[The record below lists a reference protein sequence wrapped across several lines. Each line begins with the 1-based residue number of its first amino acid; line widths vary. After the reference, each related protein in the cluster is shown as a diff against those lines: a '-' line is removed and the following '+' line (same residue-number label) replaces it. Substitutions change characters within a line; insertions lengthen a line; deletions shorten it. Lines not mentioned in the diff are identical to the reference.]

1 MYTSYC
7 PPIISSCHVFFGYDK
22 SNNKDYTFR
31 DTKGIVHSVPD
42 FETAKSILF
51 QMYKKRLNNM
61 GIDNDAIESSIR
73 KSPNANYAYLSMR
86 VY

>member
-7 PPIISSCHVFFGYDK
+7 PPIISSCHVYFGYDNFSK
-22 SNNKDYTFR
+22 KDFTFR
-31 DTKGIVHSVPD
+31 DSKGIVHSVPD

-51 QMYKKRLNNM
+51 QMYKERLNNM
-61 GIDNDAIESSIR
+61 GIDDDTIESAIR
-73 KSPNANYAYLSMR
+73 KSPNGGFAYLSMR